1 MAYFKAIYTNEAQAD
16 LGRLERVVR
25 ERIVL
30 KINDILKMENP
41 LFAAK
46 KLKNLEIP
54 HYRFRVGDYRV
65 IFKIDR
71 RTGEIVILVIVKV
84 EHRKDVYKQKA

>member
-1 MAYFKAIYTNEAQAD
+1 MVYKAIFSNEAERDMGRIDPVQAD
-16 LGRLERVVR
+16 MIVKKLE
-25 ERIVL
+25 
-30 KINDILKMENP
+30 KILSMENP